1 MTSVT
6 EYEGTD
12 FHVFEK
18 KPVQT
23 GILETTE
30 TWYNPI
36 ASVRQSDLEFHIPG
50 DSEIYVD
57 LRIGLFCAANL
68 LRLTEAI

>member
-1 MTSVT
+1 MATAT
-6 EYEGTD
+6 EYVGTE
-12 FHVFEK
+12 FEVFEK

-36 ASVRQSDLEFHIPG
+36 ASVEQSDLAFLIPG
-50 DSEIYVD
+50 DTETYVD
-57 LRIGLFCAANL
+57 LRIRLCAGQAYY
-68 LRLTEAI
+68 A

>member
-1 MTSVT
+1 MGTLTDYVGT
-6 EYEGTD
+6 EFD
-12 FHVFEK
+12 VFEK

-36 ASVRQSDLEFHIPG
+36 ASVGQSDLEFLIPV
-50 DSEIYVD
+50 I
-57 LRIGLFCAANL
+57 LKF
-68 LRLTEAI
+68 T

>member
-1 MTSVT
+1 MARVT
-6 EYEGTD
+6 EYVGTEFD
-12 FHVFEK
+12 VFEK

-36 ASVRQSDLEFHIPG
+36 ASVGQSDLEFLIPG
-50 DSEIYVD
+50 I
-57 LRIGLFCAANL
+57 LK
-68 LRLTEAI
+68 LT